1 LTITEAGR
9 ALRNRGV
16 SSAELTEQ
24 SLAQIDRLNPQFNAF
39 LTVTA
44 AEARASAARADK
56 ELAASQDRGPLHG
69 MPIAL
74 KDVFCTEGIRTTC
87 GSLLFKNHI
96 PAYNSA
102 VTDLLAQAGT
112 VLTGKTGLHE
122 LAYGITSNN
131 PHFGTIRNPHDP
143 TRIPGGSS
151 GGSAAAVASG
161 MVPAA
166 MGSDTG
172 GSIRI
177 PASFCGLVGLKP
189 TSGRVSRYGVM
200 PLDFSLD
207 HMGPLTRTV
216 RDAALVLQAIAGYDH
231 RDDTSSRH
239 PIGQYL
245 PAEEPAIKG
254 LRIGRPTN
262 FYFDRLEPEV
272 RQAVDQ
278 AFQNAESLGAHVIP
292 LEVPDIA
299 AMNVVAR
306 IILMSEASALLQPYL
321 EDRAKFGS
329 DVLALFDQG
338 RALPA
343 TDYINAQ
350 RLRRLMQQDY
360 ARIWQRIDVL
370 FTPTSPIRAPR
381 IGEATVLIDGTPE
394 DTRMASTRF
403 VRAFNLMGWPALS
416 LPLPS
421 ATLPIGLQIVAPAF
435 EEARILQVAAAME
448 QISPPAGQLNAA

>member
-1 LTITEAGR
+1 LTITEAAS
-9 ALRNRGV
+9 ALRSRKIT
-16 SSAELTEQ
+16 SAELTEE
-24 SLAQIDRLNPQFNAF
+24 SLAQIERFNPKFNAF
-39 LTVTA
+39 LTITA
-44 AEARASAARADK
+44 EEARAAAVKADR
-56 ELAASQDRGPLHG
+56 ELAAGKDRGPLHG
-69 MPIAL
+69 IPIAL
-74 KDVFCTEGIRTTC
+74 KDVFCTKGIRTTC
-87 GSLLFKNHI
+87 GSLLFENNV
-96 PAYNSA
+96 PTYNSA
-102 VTDLLAQAGT
+102 VTDLLSQAGT

-143 TRIPGGSS
+143 SRIPGGSS

-189 TSGRVSRYGVM
+189 TSGRVSRFGVM

-216 RDAALVLQAIAGYDH
+216 RDAALILQAIAGHDS

-239 PIGQYL
+239 LVEQYL
-245 PAEEPAIKG
+245 PPDNPQIKG
-254 LRIGRPTN
+254 LRIGRPTT
-262 FYFDRLEPEV
+262 FYFERLEPEV
-272 RQAVDQ
+272 REAVDH
-278 AFQNAESLGAHVIP
+278 AFRHAESLGAQIIP
-292 LEVPDIA
+292 VAVPDIA
-299 AMNVVAR
+299 AINVVAR
-306 IILMSEASALLQPYL
+306 VILMSEACALLEPYL
-321 EDRAKFGS
+321 HTREKFGA

-350 RLRRLMQQDY
+350 RLRRLLQRDY
-360 ARIWQRIDVL
+360 ARVWRDIDVL

-381 IGEATVLIDGTPE
+381 IGEASVMIDGTPE
-394 DTRMASTRF
+394 DVRMASTRF
-403 VRAFNLMGWPALS
+403 VRGFNLMGWPALS

-421 ATLPIGLQIVAPAF
+421 TTLPIGLQIIAPAF
-435 EEARILQVAAAME
+435 QEARLLNVASAIE
-448 QISPPAGQLNAA
+448 QR

>member
-1 LTITEAGR
+1 M
-9 ALRNRGV
+9 
-16 SSAELTEQ
+16 ELTEE
-24 SLAQIDRLNPQFNAF
+24 SLRQIEKLNPEFNAY

-44 AEARASAARADK
+44 VQARAAAVRADR
-56 ELAASQDRGPLHG
+56 ELAAGYDRGPLHG
-69 MPIAL
+69 IPIAL

-87 GSLLFKNHI
+87 GSLLFENHV
-96 PAYNSA
+96 PAYNAA
-102 VTDLLAQAGT
+102 VTDSLAEAGT

-131 PHFGTIRNPHDP
+131 PHFGTIRNPHDA

-189 TSGRVSRYGVM
+189 TSGRVSRFGVL

-216 RDAALVLQAIAGYDH
+216 RDAALILQAIAGYDH
-231 RDDTSSRH
+231 RDDTSSRRTVDA
-239 PIGQYL
+239 YL
-245 PAEEPAIKG
+245 PPDEPQIRG
-254 LRIGRPTN
+254 LRIGRPAN
-262 FYFDRLEPEV
+262 FYCERLEPEV
-272 RQAVDQ
+272 SRAMND
-278 AFQNAESLGAHVIP
+278 AFRAAEELGAHIVPIT
-292 LEVPDIA
+292 VPDIA

-306 IILMSEASALLQPYL
+306 VILMSEASALLEPYL
-321 EDRAKFGS
+321 KDRQKFGS

-350 RLRRLMQQDY
+350 RLRRLMQKDY
-360 ARIWQRIDVL
+360 SAVWQQVDVL
-370 FTPTSPIRAPR
+370 FTPTSPIRAPK
-381 IGEATVLIDGTPE
+381 IGETSVVIDGAAE
-394 DTRMASTRF
+394 DTRMAATRF

-421 ATLPIGLQIVAPAF
+421 TTLPIGLQIVAAPF
-435 EEARILQVAAAME
+435 DEARL
-448 QISPPAGQLNAA
+448 LNAAAALE

>member
-1 LTITEAGR
+1 MTVTESAH
-9 ALRNRGV
+9 ALRSGQI
-16 SSAELTEQ
+16 SSVELTRQ
-24 SLAQIDRLNPQFNAF
+24 SLATIARLNPQLNAF
-39 LTVTA
+39 ITVT
-44 AEARASAARADK
+44 EAQALA
-56 ELAASQDRGPLHG
+56 AASQADVLLASGKDCGALHG
-69 MPIAL
+69 IPIAL

-87 GSLLFKNHI
+87 GSRLFETNV
-96 PAYNSA
+96 PSYNST
-102 VTDLLAQAGT
+102 VTNLLSAAGT

-122 LAYGITSNN
+122 LAYGITSDN

-177 PASFCGLVGLKP
+177 PAAFCGLVGLKP
-189 TSGRVSRYGVM
+189 TSGRVSRFGVM

-207 HMGPLTRTV
+207 HMGPLTCTV
-216 RDAALVLQAIAGYDH
+216 RDAALMLQAIAGHDH

-239 PIGQYL
+239 PVGQYL
-245 PAEEPAIKG
+245 PPDRPTVSG
-254 LRIGRPTN
+254 LRVGRPDN
-262 FYFDRLEPEV
+262 FYFDRLELEV
-272 RQAVDQ
+272 RHAVDGAFRQ
-278 AFQNAESLGAHVIP
+278 AETLGAHIVP
-292 LEVPDIA
+292 LKVPDIA

-306 IILMSEASALLQPYL
+306 VILMSEASALLEPYL
-321 EDRAKFGS
+321 NRRELFGS

-338 RALPA
+338 RAISA

-350 RLRRLMQQDY
+350 RLRRAMQQDY
-360 ARIWQRIDVL
+360 AKIWRHVDVL
-370 FTPTSPIRAPR
+370 FTPTSPIRAPK
-381 IGEATVLIDGTPE
+381 IGETSIVIDGVEE

-403 VRAFNLMGWPALS
+403 VRAFNLMGWPAIS

-421 ATLPIGLQIVAPAF
+421 ASLPIGLQIVAPAF
-435 EEARILQVAAAME
+435 EEARILNVAAVLETA
-448 QISPPAGQLNAA
+448 SASLV